1 MIEAPSFTKP
11 ISDILYYP
19 VTTIGETFSRP
30 EDQVIYMIASTV
42 VLFVNFGLYYYRGTP
57 F

>member
-1 MIEAPSFTKP
+1 MKP

-19 VTTIGETFSRP
+19 ITTIGEVFDRP